1 MASTRRAAGFPALGV
16 ATNKHGQ
23 VRMMDEQ
30 SIIDFDNGRA
40 QTAVGGGFG
49 RRVRPLYVQGRKLF
63 AEEAEIVRP
72 QTTLGASAS
81 QMDLFG
87 RGRGKDALR
96 PSSSVGS
103 LGLDGLRPGSSM
115 GDVLGNCHGDTLK
128 PSASATSLWPEAS
141 RLPMDP
147 ISHRVGS
154 RAATAIGSG
163 VWKSLGPTDEP
174 DGGIGA
180 LGIDFGARPN
190 STQIRTAPLRK
201 KRPGARVG
209 SGAMFMPK
217 GGQCFCF
224 QIGEVPSC
232 SAFGNVYQKEPP
244 AAGFKYWRDF
254 KGSGGHFLGM

>member
-30 SIIDFDNGRA
+30 SIIDYDRGRA
-40 QTAVGGGFG
+40 QTAFGYG
-49 RRVRPLYVQGRKLF
+49 RRARPLYVQGRKLLP
-63 AEEAEIVRP
+63 EETEIVRP
-72 QTTLGASAS
+72 QTTFALAN
-81 QMDLFG
+81 
-87 RGRGKDALR
+87 LR

-103 LGLDGLRPGSSM
+103 LGLDGMRPGSSM
-115 GDVLGNCHGDTLK
+115 GDVLGNCQGDTLK
-128 PSASATSLWPEAS
+128 PSASAASLWPEAS
-141 RLPMDP
+141 RLAMDP
-147 ISHRVGS
+147 MNNRMGMGS
-154 RAATAIGSG
+154 RASTAMGFQ
-163 VWKSLGPTDEP
+163 SLGPGDEL

-180 LGIDFGARPN
+180 RGIDFGARPN
-190 STQIRTAPLRK
+190 STQIRTAPLRQ

-224 QIGEVPSC
+224 QIGETPSC
-232 SAFGNVYQKEPP
+232 SAFGNQNNKDPP